1 MPWITGFV
9 NIMGVFIWSMY
20 IKSQLLRAKIMSFI
34 STSRYLQ
41 TIKLEDTDYR
51 HEKCIDDHELSW
63 NIDTNMSYIST
74 QNSYY
79 RILKYYQLQNKS
91 SLKKCA
97 MLVLCILYISAFIF
111 HLSYASLSKSNGCAH
126 RYLDDSFRNLLLT

>member
-1 MPWITGFV
+1 MPWITGFA
-9 NIMGVFIWSMY
+9 NIMGVFIWSLY

-51 HEKCIDDHELSW
+51 HANCKDDHELSW
-63 NIDTNMSYIST
+63 NIDTNICYIST

-79 RILKYYQLQNKS
+79 YTFQNKS

-97 MLVLCILYISAFIF
+97 MLVLYRLYITVFIF

-126 RYLDDSFRNLLLT
+126 RYLDDSFRNLLLTYKHIV